1 MLSLMQSGDTTM
13 TNTTKAKRLYE
24 ELRKHMSDD
33 DAFYAAIKLEKIW
46 AEVVAETKAKG
57 AI

>member
-1 MLSLMQSGDTTM
+1 MQSGDTTM

-46 AEVVAETKAKG
+46 AEVVAETKAEG